1 MLTRSEVFA
10 LAKKATRG
18 AGFTWGMAEE
28 AAAATLTLYIA
39 GYDGF
44 SELALILVNADGK
57 EQPLSV
63 TDRVPCGLT
72 LGTYLADLGKK
83 DGDKKVIGNYIF
95 QALCG
100 TLHKNKTYFP
110 DDAPQVVKDFAHRT
124 YVPDSEESRLR
135 GAG

>member
-1 MLTRSEVFA
+1 MLTQSEVFA
-10 LAKKATRG
+10 FAKKATRG
-18 AGFTWGMAEE
+18 AGFAWGMAEE
-28 AAAATLTLYIA
+28 AAVATLKLYIA

-44 SELALILVNADGK
+44 SDLALILVNADK
-57 EQPLSV
+57 KNQPLAI
-63 TDRVPCGLT
+63 TDTVPCGLT